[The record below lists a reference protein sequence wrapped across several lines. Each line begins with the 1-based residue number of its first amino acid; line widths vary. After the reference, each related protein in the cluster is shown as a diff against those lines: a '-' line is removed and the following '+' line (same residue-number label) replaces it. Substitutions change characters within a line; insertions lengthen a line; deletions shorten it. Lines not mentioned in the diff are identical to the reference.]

1 MHRRIIASLG
11 SMLIGA
17 VVAWL
22 AATHHAVAS
31 SVDERAAIV
40 ALNQAITDAI
50 ERRDVDAVMAGYA
63 DAADI
68 TFFEDTMPFEL
79 RGRRRIHKHIEDLL
93 ASGSFH
99 DRFESGSVFISG
111 DHRGRSLHTD
121 R

>member
-1 MHRRIIASLG
+1 M
-11 SMLIGA
+11 GA

-79 RGRRRIHKHIEDLL
+79 RGRRSIHKYMKIFLPAAAFTIDSNQDPFSS
-93 ASGSFH
+93 A
-99 DRFESGSVFISG
+99 VISRRLTT
-111 DHRGRSLHTD
+111 H
-121 R
+121 